1 MSAKPPRVPPRRS
14 KGTCSSLRTI
24 APRPGR
30 YALAMRIARFS
41 HSGEVSY
48 GLVLGPDRPAGEAG
62 RPAGEAGGPADGTGT
77 ASGTGSI
84 NGSGV
89 NGSAVNEG
97 PAADQLMV
105 AQLAGH
111 PFGGRA
117 EDIKLTGIR
126 YPLASVRLLAPILPS
141 KVICVGKNYAD
152 HAREM
157 GTEPPEEPVIFLKP
171 STAVSGPGDS
181 IVRPTDLSERVDY
194 EGELAVVIGRLCRQV
209 PAGRVLEVIF
219 GYTCANDVTARDL
232 QARDGQWTRA
242 KGFDTFCPLGPWMET
257 GVDPADLELSTS
269 LNGEVKQHSRT
280 SLMLHGVAE
289 LIMAVSQVMT
299 LLPGDVLLTGT
310 PAGVG
315 PMGKGDQVSVT
326 IEGIG
331 TLTNPVTDRD

>member
-1 MSAKPPRVPPRRS
+1 
-14 KGTCSSLRTI
+14 
-24 APRPGR
+24 
-30 YALAMRIARFS
+30 MRIARFS
-41 HSGEVSY
+41 HNGEVSY
-48 GLVLGPDRPAGEAG
+48 GLVLGPD

-209 PAGRVLEVIF
+209 PAERVPEVIF

-257 GVDPADLELSTS
+257 DVDPADLELSTS

-331 TLTNPVTDRD
+331 TLTNPVVRRESSS